1 MKVCRYWCHGRA
13 GSTLLSLS
21 LFIVNSRFQCTANIM
36 LIPWTNSTHFIL
48 NQLLV
53 KHLGTQ
59 IKAIEAVL
67 QSPFHLFT
75 LNRKK
80 GKQIKFYS
88 IFRVFVWNT
97 ISASPK
103 FIRESFWELHFRAT
117 ASTSWADPSALNC
130 HFLAAQGFSLSA
142 ASPLR
147 PKRGVMFCSRSYSS
161 EHGFYQVFTFINAL
175 HLA

>member
-75 LNRKK
+75 LNGKK
-80 GKQIKFYS
+80 EEQIKFYS

-130 HFLAAQGFSLSA
+130 HFLAADKVFRYQLRVPWGQNA
-142 ASPLR
+142 ALCFVHVVIQVNMDFIRYSPL
-147 PKRGVMFCSRSYSS
+147 
-161 EHGFYQVFTFINAL
+161 
-175 HLA
+175 